1 MSSLGIVVTPQVTG
15 CSIKSNINSFLG
27 PMRWLHAG
35 GGLSRLD
42 QVDQCFEDPLM
53 RPERPPK
60 ANSRLPN
67 SPACRHADRL
77 MLASRPAIEPGADAK
92 SP

>member
-1 MSSLGIVVTPQVTG
+1 MRQTSDERCAFPIP
-15 CSIKSNINSFLG
+15 I
-27 PMRWLHAG
+27 RWLRPSDD
-35 GGLSRLD
+35 LSRPNHG
-42 QVDQCFEDPLM
+42 DQCVEHPLM
-53 RPERPPK
+53 RSERPPK

-77 MLASRPAIEPGADAK
+77 VLASRPPSKPALTSNPHSARGTA

>member
-1 MSSLGIVVTPQVTG
+1 MSQTYCERCG
-15 CSIKSNINSFLG
+15 FLG

-35 GGLSRLD
+35 GDLSRLD
-42 QVDQCFEDPLM
+42 QVDQCGEHPLM
-53 RPERPPK
+53 RSERPPK

-77 MLASRPAIEPGADAK
+77 VLASRPPSNPALTSNPHSARGTA